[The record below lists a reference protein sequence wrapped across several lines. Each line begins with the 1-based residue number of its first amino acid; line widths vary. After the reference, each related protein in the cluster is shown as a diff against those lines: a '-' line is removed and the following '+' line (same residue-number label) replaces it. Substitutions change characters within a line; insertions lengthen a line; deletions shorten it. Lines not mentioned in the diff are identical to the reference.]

1 MMTREELKQRIESLA
16 LTGEVPLVER
26 ALQELEREGEDI
38 GGGISGFR
46 LAEYLLR
53 DLLQSPSLTETE
65 VTWGYPYLKPAVVT
79 AIGEL
84 PGYELVE
91 GD

>member
-1 MMTREELKQRIESLA
+1 MLTREELKQRIEP
-16 LTGEVPLVER
+16 LTPTVEVSVVKR
-26 ALQELEREGEDI
+26 ALQELEREGEDV